1 MPFFKDMWEDSEET
15 ALTVGIPTIKEFWNT
30 TPKQFNKYVRAYQ
43 RRLTDIFKL
52 TDINNHQLGLY
63 VRTAYADVW
72 SDKNKYPKKPQMI
85 DLDIFQLEEK
95 EPSKRKLSEQE
106 VQEFLE
112 KRRKTDRKNK

>member
-1 MPFFKDMWEDSEET
+1 MPFFKDMWEESEET
-15 ALTVGIPTIKEFWNT
+15 ALTVGIPTIAEFWNT

-43 RRLTDIFKL
+43 RRLTDKFKL
-52 TDINNHQLGLY
+52 TDINNHQLGHY
-63 VRTAYADVW
+63 IRTAFNDVW
-72 SDKNKYPKKPQMI
+72 NGNNKYPKKPQMI

-112 KRRKTDRKNK
+112 KRKNRQEK

>member
-1 MPFFKDMWEDSEET
+1 MWEDSEET
-15 ALTVGIPTIKEFWNT
+15 ALTVGIPTIKEFWDT

-43 RRLTDIFKL
+43 RRLTDTFKL
-52 TDINNHQLGLY
+52 TDISNHQLGNY
-63 VRTAYADVW
+63 IRIAFSDVW
-72 SDKNKYPKKPQMI
+72 NGGNKYPKKPQMI

>member
-1 MPFFKDMWEDSEET
+1 MWEDSEET

-43 RRLTDIFKL
+43 RRLTDKFKL
-52 TDINNHQLGLY
+52 TD
-63 VRTAYADVW
+63 VW
-72 SDKNKYPKKPQMI
+72 NGNNKYPKKPQMI

-95 EPSKRKLSEQE
+95 EPSKRKLTEQE
-106 VQEFLE
+106 IQEFLE

>member
-1 MPFFKDMWEDSEET
+1 MWEDSEET

-43 RRLTDIFKL
+43 RRLTDKFKL
-52 TDINNHQLGLY
+52 TDINNHQLGY
-63 VRTAYADVW
+63 YIRTALNDVW
-72 SDKNKYPKKPQMI
+72 NGGNRYPKKPQMI
-85 DLDIFQLEEK
+85 DLDIFQLEEQK
-95 EPSKRKLSEQE
+95 ETSKRKLSEQE